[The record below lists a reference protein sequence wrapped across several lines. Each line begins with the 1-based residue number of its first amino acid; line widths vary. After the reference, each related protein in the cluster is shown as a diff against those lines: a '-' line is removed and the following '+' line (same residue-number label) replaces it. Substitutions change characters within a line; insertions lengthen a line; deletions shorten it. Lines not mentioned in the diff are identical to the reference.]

1 MVRALECQSVSAAE
15 RVEVMSDT
23 EIKQKV
29 IEKLT
34 RRQLFIICLFLILC
48 GCVVGVAAA
57 IYAPGAL
64 AAIWG
69 AL

>member
-1 MVRALECQSVSAAE
+1 
-15 RVEVMSDT
+15 MSDT

-48 GCVVGVAAA
+48 GCAVGVAAA

>member
-23 EIKQKV
+23 VKQKV

>member
-1 MVRALECQSVSAAE
+1 
-15 RVEVMSDT
+15 MSDT
-23 EIKQKV
+23 VKQKV

-48 GCVVGVAAA
+48 GRVVGVAAA
-57 IYAPGAL
+57 IYASGAL

>member
-1 MVRALECQSVSAAE
+1 
-15 RVEVMSDT
+15 MSDT

-64 AAIWG
+64 AAILG

>member
-1 MVRALECQSVSAAE
+1 
-15 RVEVMSDT
+15 MSDM

-48 GCVVGVAAA
+48 GCVVGVVAA
-57 IYAPGAL
+57 IYAPGVL
-64 AAIWG
+64 AGIIG
-69 AL
+69 GL